1 MNLRLTQPSGASH
14 QRNASMKFTYPSGS
28 RPLEGYTIKR
38 GIGRGGF
45 GEVYYAHSDGGKEV
59 ALKHIRRNLEIEI
72 RGVSQCLNLKHHNLL
87 ALYDIRRDGD
97 DDTWV
102 VMEYVGGDS
111 LEEVII
117 AHPDGLPVAEALEWF
132 RGIAAGVS
140 YLHDQGIVH
149 RDLKPGN
156 VFSDEAGVKIGD
168 YGLSKFISVSRR
180 SGQTES
186 VGTVHYM
193 APEVANGRYG
203 KEIDIYALG
212 IMLYEM
218 LTGHVPF
225 EGESVGE
232 VLMKHLTAQPDLS
245 RLAEPYRTAIA
256 QALEKDPAR
265 RWHSVAEFAV
275 AVTGQTVAQGTPP
288 IAPFAAIPPVPPIP
302 PTTPAGLSETRH
314 FDPAVVAADLV
325 RPEKL
330 FEDDPLWLVVRD
342 AGRQLLD
349 AWQQAN
355 LNLPLRVVLL
365 FLVFLAAASMLGIWV
380 TAAVFYGF
388 YLCGRAIYLAIWKP
402 TKVVGRGAPRPRAPA
417 AHGSPAVAMR
427 TAPVA
432 PPLPQPTEFQPLRQ
446 VALSATTYPPRAQRE
461 FVTELLGSYLLAAT
475 SSAALSVLVSLI
487 FQAGDTKP
495 EQMVWMALVSTIGSW
510 TILTACKFWEGRPSG
525 DVLLRRL
532 ILASLGVAVG
542 LAAYGLDSL
551 LLISLPYD
559 PDMVVPALREH
570 QPMPEGDTLGA
581 PLLSNYVSYFAL
593 MFVPGW
599 WRVTDPKRKSRLQL
613 WDVAGAVFWA
623 WLGGLFFGFPQPWG
637 MFVMGSMSV
646 ATQLASPWS
655 EPAGLASSKAA

>member
-59 ALKHIRRNLEIEI
+59 ALKHIRRNLEIEV
-72 RGVSQCLNLKHHNLL
+72 RGVSQCLNLKHNNLL
-87 ALYDIRRDGD
+87 SLYDIRRDGD

-111 LEEVII
+111 LEEVIV
-117 AHPDGLPVAEALEWF
+117 AHPDGLPVAHALEWF
-132 RGIAAGVS
+132 RGIAAGVA

-225 EGESVGE
+225 EGESIGE
-232 VLMKHLTAQPDLS
+232 VLMKHLTAQPDLN
-245 RLAEPYRTAIA
+245 RVAQPYRAAIA

-265 RWHSVAEFAV
+265 RWHSVGEFAA
-275 AVTGQTVAQGTPP
+275 AVTAAQPGPQT
-288 IAPFAAIPPVPPIP
+288 APAFAFAAAPPIPPVPPNHDLKP
-302 PTTPAGLSETRH
+302 LVETH
-314 FDPAVVAADLV
+314 WFDPATVAADLV

-342 AGRQLLD
+342 SGRQVRD
-349 AWQQAN
+349 AWNQAQ
-355 LNLPLRVVLL
+355 LNLPLRIALL
-365 FLVFLAAASMLGIWV
+365 FLIFLAAASTLGIWV
-380 TAAVFYGF
+380 AAAVFYGI
-388 YLCGRAIYLAIWKP
+388 YLCGRAVYLAVCKP
-402 TKVVGRGAPRPRAPA
+402 TKVIRPQLPARA
-417 AHGSPAVAMR
+417 
-427 TAPVA
+427 VA
-432 PPLPQPTEFQPLRQ
+432 PPPVVAPLRSAPIAPAIPQ
-446 VALSATTYPPRAQRE
+446 TAEHIRRAALPATTYPPRAQRE
-461 FVTELLGSYLLAAT
+461 VVTELLGSFLIAAT
-475 SSAALSVLVSLI
+475 SSAALSVLISLVL
-487 FQAGDTKP
+487 QGGETKP
-495 EQMVWMALVSTIGSW
+495 EQLVWMALVSTIGSW
-510 TILTACKFWEGRPSG
+510 MILTACKFWEGQSSG
-525 DVLLRRL
+525 DLLLRRL

-542 LAAYGLDSL
+542 LAAYGLDSAL
-551 LLISLPYD
+551 MISLPYD
-559 PDMVVPALREH
+559 PDMVVPAMREH
-570 QPMPEGDTLGA
+570 QGLPAGDALGA

-593 MFVPGW
+593 MFIPGW
-599 WRVTDPKRKSRLQL
+599 WRVTDPKRKNRLQI
-613 WDVAGAVFWA
+613 WDVAGTVFWA
-623 WLGGLFFGFPQPWG
+623 WLASLFFGFPQPWG

-646 ATQLASPWS
+646 ATQLASPWMDT
-655 EPAGLASSKAA
+655 ASQASRKA